1 MQGRAAK
8 LVKKGTLIRPE
19 SLFMSDAP
27 QNSGLSQTLYDINK
41 GDKTMGRNG
50 EGHEYRHDS
59 SQAWLGYEG
68 RNCHSIL
75 DWI

>member
-1 MQGRAAK
+1 
-8 LVKKGTLIRPE
+8 
-19 SLFMSDAP
+19 MSDAP